1 MSTPRLIEE
10 YAPGAPLTDSWVDS
24 CLADLATLH
33 PALARPDG
41 PPSEEQVLL
50 DCWAYLQTLILLAGS
65 DNSAAI
71 HRMVDI
77 DKDATIED
85 IEDRIIDAWRAT
97 PISQRIFAMQRVVEM
112 LLTETG
118 PSDLFSEKISGA
130 ADQVLDGLVAIQF
143 VPNLQHPESLRRALS
158 GMEAPFG

>member
-10 YAPGAPLTDSWVDS
+10 YAPGAPLTDSWVSS
-24 CLADLATLH
+24 CIADWGG
-33 PALARPDG
+33 PPIVIG
-41 PPSEEQVLL
+41 PPSEERVLL
-50 DCWAYLQTLILLAGS
+50 DCWAYLQTLCLSAGS
-65 DNSAAI
+65 DNSATI

-77 DKDATIED
+77 DKDATIFD